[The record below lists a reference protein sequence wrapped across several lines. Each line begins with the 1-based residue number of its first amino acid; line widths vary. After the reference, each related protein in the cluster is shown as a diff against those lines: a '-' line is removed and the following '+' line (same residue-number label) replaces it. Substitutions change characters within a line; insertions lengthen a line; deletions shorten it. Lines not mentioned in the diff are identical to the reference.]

1 MGGRATKDNNL
12 PDAVLEIE
20 VYVNG
25 NLYEVA
31 KISTDNRVRRNE
43 LTWNYDLKE
52 GENNITLKAKEIPG
66 GYRIE
71 TQDVLVYTRNKPG
84 KLTYY

>member
-1 MGGRATKDNNL
+1 MKDNNL
-12 PDAVLEIE
+12 PDEVLEIE